1 MQPRREGPRTDETT
15 TDEKVRSAYTRAC
28 YNPKFS
34 ELVKPLVEEWLPER
48 LGWLSAFAAKSEG
61 SFLLGSS
68 EPMLPDVVFFDL
80 LEQLSRL
87 PGAGGLLGPEL
98 EALVKAMAGLFAEYL
113 KDEETIDTPF
123 NNLSATW
130 IG

>member
-1 MQPRREGPRTDETT
+1 M
-15 TDEKVRSAYTRAC
+15 RSAYTRAC

-98 EALVKAMAGLFAEYL
+98 VINVVGCAV
-113 KDEETIDTPF
+113 
-123 NNLSATW
+123 
-130 IG
+130 

>member
-48 LGWLSAFAAKSEG
+48 LGWLSSFAAKSEG
-61 SFLLGSS
+61 RFLLGSS